1 MYSVLL
7 VVDDD
12 IARSA
17 TASALEA
24 SGFIVSK
31 AKTISDALLNSMSV
45 VFNAAVIDYDLSD
58 GQGMQLYTQL
68 QENKLKQRIPTIVLC
83 PQCNDN
89 SRIKALSGGAD
100 DAMSQPVSLN
110 ELVLRLNNLL
120 NHRYLASSEQ
130 DSKDNAISSNGI
142 RLDLN
147 SFKVTVDGES
157 TDLSLSEFKL
167 LYNFMSNP
175 NKAFS
180 RTELRTLTKGDDETL
195 DERSIDVYVMRL
207 RKSLQ
212 KHGYDD
218 LIKTVRGVGYRF
230 NQ

>member
-1 MYSVLL
+1 MYSILL
-7 VVDDD
+7 VVNDD

-17 TASALEA
+17 TASALES

-120 NHRYLASSEQ
+120 NHRYLASNEQ

-180 RTELRTLTKGDDETL
+180 RTELRALTKGDDETL

>member
-1 MYSVLL
+1 MYSILL
-7 VVDDD
+7 AIDDD

-17 TASALEA
+17 TASALES
-24 SGFIVSK
+24 SGFSVCE
-31 AKTISDALLNSMSV
+31 AKNISDALLRSV
-45 VFNAAVIDYDLSD
+45 SEIFNAAIIDYELSD
-58 GQGMQLYTQL
+58 GPGIELYSQL
-68 QENKLKQRIPTIVLC
+68 QENKLKQRIPTIIFC

-89 SRIKALSGGAD
+89 ARINSLTHGAD
-100 DAMSQPVSLN
+100 DAMSQPILLN

-120 NHRYLASSEQ
+120 NYRYPVSQQQ
-130 DSKDNAISSNGI
+130 DSSDNAISSNGI

-147 SFKVTVDGES
+147 SFKVTIDGEN

-180 RTELRTLTKGDDETL
+180 RTELRALTKGDDESL

-212 KHGYDD
+212 KLGHDD

-230 NQ
+230 NE